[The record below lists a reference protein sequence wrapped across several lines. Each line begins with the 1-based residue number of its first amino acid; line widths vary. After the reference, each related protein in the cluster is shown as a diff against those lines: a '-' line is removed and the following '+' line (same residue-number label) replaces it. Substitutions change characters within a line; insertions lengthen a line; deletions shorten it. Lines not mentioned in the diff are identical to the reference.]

1 MSELLTPQKTE
12 RGWIIALTPE
22 MAHEAGVAEGSY
34 LVFYLNEGQ
43 VSAEI
48 FPPATDEMKRSVHES
63 IDKFRD
69 AFAEM
74 KRLGD

>member
-1 MSELLTPQKTE
+1 MSDLLTPQKTG
-12 RGWIIALTPE
+12 RGWVVAMTPE
-22 MAHEAGVAEGSY
+22 MTREAGVAEGSY
-34 LVFYLNEGQ
+34 LVFYLNEGH

-48 FPPATDEMKRSVHES
+48 FPPATDEMKQSVQES
-63 IDKFRD
+63 IDKFKD

>member
-12 RGWIIALTPE
+12 RGWIISMTPE
-22 MAHEAGVAEGSY
+22 MAREAGVAEGSY

-48 FPPATDEMKRSVHES
+48 YPPPTEEMKQSIYES
-63 IDKFRD
+63 IDKFKD

-74 KRLGD
+74 KHLGD

>member
-1 MSELLTPQKTE
+1 MADLLTPQKTE
-12 RGWIIALTPE
+12 RGWIIAMTPE
-22 MAHEAGVAEGSY
+22 MAHEAEVPEGSLLVVY
-34 LVFYLNEGQ
+34 LDQEG

-48 FPPATDEMKRSVHES
+48 LPPATEEVKDSVRRSIE
-63 IDKFRD
+63 KFGP